1 MRHPCTFLLPAILA
15 VSLPALLLVGC
26 ASKSERDARRSEGS
40 YELGELPDWER
51 IKNPGG
57 ADYAWAQISIG
68 AVIFADSNCG
78 PRYEDSKLEDLIDKQ
93 IAGLREGEALQSE
106 RLTLSDRE
114 ALQTRHLGRL
124 DGVPVELGTTVLKK
138 HFCTYDV
145 VLIAPRGPAFEQA
158 WADYVSAVDD
168 FRTTL

>member
-1 MRHPCTFLLPAILA
+1 MPSIA
-15 VSLPALLLVGC
+15 AL
-26 ASKSERDARRSEGS
+26 
-40 YELGELPDWER
+40 
-51 IKNPGG
+51 
-57 ADYAWAQISIG
+57 ISG

-78 PRYEDSKLEDLIDKQ
+78 PRYSDSKLEDLLDKQ
-93 IAGLREGEALQSE
+93 IAGLREGEPLQSE

-145 VLIAPRGPAFEQA
+145 VLIAPRGLAFDQA